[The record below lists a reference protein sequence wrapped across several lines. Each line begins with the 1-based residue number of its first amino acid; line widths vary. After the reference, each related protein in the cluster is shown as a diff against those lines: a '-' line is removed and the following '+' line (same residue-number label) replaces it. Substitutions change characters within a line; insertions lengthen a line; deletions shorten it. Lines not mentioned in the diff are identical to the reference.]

1 VQPTWQRHGHQPV
14 GRALTPDHPQ
24 RQAWRPRPP
33 IETEDSSASA
43 GSLIA
48 ASGAAYGGPFPNE
61 TEDASANDAT
71 SEAVADATDASETG
85 PTDSASVPDVPSS
98 TPPYGQGPIP
108 GDE

>member
-1 VQPTWQRHGHQPV
+1 VLYGGPI
-14 GRALTPDHPQ
+14 
-24 RQAWRPRPP
+24 P